1 MTSTLDLQV
10 LNYLSRGEAI
20 LSSSVGVL
28 LLAVLSVALVAKV
41 LLQSADSDARR
52 DEQRLLNVVVFPL
65 LLVFGAIVIE
75 RFVVLT

>member
-10 LNYLSRGEAI
+10 LNYLSRGEAS
-20 LSSSVGVL
+20 LSTSVGVA
-28 LLAVLSVALVAKV
+28 LLAVLGAALVAKV

-52 DEQRLLNVVVFPL
+52 DEQRLFDVVVFPL

>member
-1 MTSTLDLQV
+1 MTSTVDLQV

-20 LSSSVGVL
+20 LSTSVGVV
-28 LLAVLSVALVAKV
+28 LLAVLGAALVAKV

-52 DEQRLLNVVVFPL
+52 DEQRLLDVVVFPL

>member
-20 LSSSVGVL
+20 LSSSVGIVL
-28 LLAVLSVALVAKV
+28 LGVLSAALVAKV

>member
-20 LSSSVGVL
+20 LSTSVGVVL
-28 LLAVLSVALVAKV
+28 LGVLSAALVAKV
-41 LLQSADSDARR
+41 LLQSADSDAYR
-52 DEQRLLNVVVFPL
+52 DEQRLLDVVLFPL
-65 LLVFGAIVIE
+65 LLVFCAIVIE